1 MNAAPIR
8 DSSRAF
14 TLVEVIVAVGITATA
29 VLTVFALLVPAR
41 DGAREAAL
49 TAAAARLQPALV
61 RDLREQGAESLFELF
76 KDAGD
81 AAFAIYQVRA
91 VSDIERAPEEGDL
104 EVAIEGNAGDD
115 YVVVTVTRD
124 LSDPAEVAAAET
136 DMGAVEGSVF
146 VVLLGSDVSD
156 ELQPDG
162 LPASFDEFD
171 RASLILSAAFVEVP
185 SGRPATEWAVFA
197 RSKRPVLEVPV
208 AVRR

>member
-1 MNAAPIR
+1 MRIDAFKGPG
-8 DSSRAF
+8 RAF

-61 RDLREQGAESLFELF
+61 RDLREQGAESLFELV
-76 KDAGD
+76 KGAGD

-124 LSDPAEVAAAET
+124 LSDPAR
-136 DMGAVEGSVF
+136 GRGGGNRYGRGGRIRFCRF
-146 VVLLGSDVSD
+146 VRIQCQRRTPTRWPAR
-156 ELQPDG
+156 EL
-162 LPASFDEFD
+162 
-171 RASLILSAAFVEVP
+171 R
-185 SGRPATEWAVFA
+185 
-197 RSKRPVLEVPV
+197 
-208 AVRR
+208 